1 MLKNLLLSAAV
12 IGMTATVANAQSMT
26 TPVTPVAP
34 SMTVAPANT
43 VMLSELID
51 LNVRS
56 TADENVGEIEDVILD
71 GDGKISRVVL
81 SVGGFL
87 GMGEHRVAV
96 AWNELR
102 YDPARKVA
110 IVSMD
115 KEQLKAAPAFTM
127 KRTTMPIAPNT
138 TTTTTTTT
146 PVVPKTN

>member
-1 MLKNLLLSAAV
+1 MLKTLLLSAAV
-12 IGMTATVANAQSMT
+12 IGMTATGANAQSMT
-26 TPVTPVAP
+26 TPVTPIAP

-56 TADENVGEIEDVILD
+56 TTDEKVGEIEDIILD

-87 GMGEHRVAV
+87 GMGDHHVAV
-96 AWNELR
+96 AWSDLR
-102 YDPARKVA
+102 FDPARKVA

-115 KEQLKAAPAFTM
+115 KEQLKAAPEFTRQ
-127 KRTTMPIAPNT
+127 RTTVPVTPST
-138 TTTTTTTT
+138 TTTTTA
-146 PVVPKTN
+146 PVVPKVN